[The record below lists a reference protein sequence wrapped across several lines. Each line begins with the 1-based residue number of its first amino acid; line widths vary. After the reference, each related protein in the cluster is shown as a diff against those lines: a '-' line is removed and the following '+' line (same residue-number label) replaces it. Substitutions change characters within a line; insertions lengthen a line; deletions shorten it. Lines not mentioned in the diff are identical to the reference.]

1 MGRIK
6 EKSWRGGICV
16 LILSSICGCKP
27 DGTTKKSIKN
37 ILRYADKF
45 QVLRGISTE
54 RQVQGSRHF
63 TISLKPLLMLR
74 VVV

>member
-6 EKSWRGGICV
+6 ERGWKEGICV
-16 LILSSICGCKP
+16 LILSSIWGCKP

-37 ILRYADKF
+37 IIRYADKF
-45 QVLRGISTE
+45 QVLRGIGTE
-54 RQVQGSRHF
+54 RQAQGSRHF
-63 TISLKPLLMLR
+63 TTSLKPLLMFR